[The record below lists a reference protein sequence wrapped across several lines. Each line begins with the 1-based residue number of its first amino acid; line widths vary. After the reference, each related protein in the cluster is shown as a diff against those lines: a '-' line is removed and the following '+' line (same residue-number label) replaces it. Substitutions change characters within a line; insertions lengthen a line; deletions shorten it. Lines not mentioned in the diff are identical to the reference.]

1 MKNLLLATA
10 LLTGLVSWT
19 LPALS
24 QETNT
29 EQVTIDQENL
39 SNLVANWNNEA
50 DLLKKSEIAKE
61 IQQIL
66 GLQADGI
73 VGRKTIAAIRNSN
86 ISTDFE
92 KLTRTQMTETKLLI
106 AVAEGKIA
114 QEQAD
119 NILAGRTQI
128 KEIKEQVKSGDL
140 TKEEAKTQ
148 IANVRETMPSKTV
161 LKEVVG
167 KSKKPKGKK
176 NNGGGKKK
184 K

>member
-1 MKNLLLATA
+1 MKNLILATA

-39 SNLVANWNNEA
+39 SNLVADWNNEA

-73 VGRKTIAAIRNSN
+73 VGRKT
-86 ISTDFE
+86 
-92 KLTRTQMTETKLLI
+92 TRK
-106 AVAEGKIA
+106 
-114 QEQAD
+114 
-119 NILAGRTQI
+119 R
-128 KEIKEQVKSGDL
+128 
-140 TKEEAKTQ
+140 
-148 IANVRETMPSKTV
+148 
-161 LKEVVG
+161 
-167 KSKKPKGKK
+167 
-176 NNGGGKKK
+176 
-184 K
+184 